1 MSSPRHAA
9 IESCIERFRAGTLT
23 ESDLRDTLQSLA
35 NGEDKRQE
43 LLYLQAGTAS
53 VNSAVIGMFIA
64 RDGEIDEGPRDP
76 DDMPYDTVMDALND
90 GWRIIKFPELAVM
103 LDETRLHGPGV
114 EFILEKVR

>member
-1 MSSPRHAA
+1 MSSSRQAA

-35 NGEDKRQE
+35 DGEGKRQE
-43 LLYLQAGTAS
+43 LLYVQAGTAS

-64 RDGEIDEGPRDP
+64 RDGEIDEGPPNP

-90 GWRIIKFPELAVM
+90 GWRIIKFPELAVI

>member
-1 MSSPRHAA
+1 MSSPQQAA
-9 IESCIERFRAGTLT
+9 IESCIGQFRAGTLT

-35 NGEDKRQE
+35 DGDGRRQE

-53 VNSAVIGMFIA
+53 VNSGVIGMFIA
-64 RDGEIDEGPRDP
+64 RNGEIDEGPPNP
-76 DDMPYDTVMDALND
+76 DDMPYDTVLDAVQD

-103 LDETRLHGPGV
+103 LDETKLHGPGL

>member
-1 MSSPRHAA
+1 MSSPRQAA
-9 IESCIERFRAGTLT
+9 IESCIKRFRAGTLT
-23 ESDLRDTLQSLA
+23 EPDLWDVLQSLA
-35 NGEDKRQE
+35 NGEGRRQE

-64 RDGEIDEGPRDP
+64 RDGEIDEGPPNP